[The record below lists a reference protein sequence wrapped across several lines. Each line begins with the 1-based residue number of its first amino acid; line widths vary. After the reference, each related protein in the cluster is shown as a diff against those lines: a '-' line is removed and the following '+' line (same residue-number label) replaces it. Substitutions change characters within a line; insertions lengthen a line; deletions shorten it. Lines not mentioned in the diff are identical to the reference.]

1 MKATGNPGTVRAAC
15 DEWECAVSE
24 NTWTPP
30 GGDAPQ
36 QPTPSPFDPPAPA
49 VGDAPVPPVA
59 PEPAPAPPAFP
70 PPAFPPPAAFPPPSV
85 ATGGPANPGTPAWT
99 PPPKPGLIPL
109 RPLTLGTML
118 GASFQVLRRNPRPMF
133 GFALLLTGAV
143 SLLAVVLS
151 ATLTFVSLSRLDTV
165 VDAEDA
171 NAIAAGSVATLF
183 LSALIPITLSIAAV
197 AVLQGVVVLEVARG
211 TVGEKLTLR
220 GLFRGARGRIW
231 PLIGWS
237 LLLTAAAVVA
247 VTIAVLLIVLLS
259 VAAGSGGPV
268 VAAVLTTFAILGAV
282 VLAFWLGT
290 RLSLVPAVLV
300 IERLPLRYAV
310 PRAWTLTHGYFW
322 KTLGIQLL
330 VGMILSTVSSII
342 NLPFSF
348 LLLLAG
354 TLINPNAD
362 VVTASIIV
370 VVIYAV
376 TVIVSVV
383 FGAISAVVQSAT
395 TALIYIDIR
404 MRKEGLDL
412 ELAHFV
418 EARQAGDTS
427 VADPYVTRQGMA
439 QA

>member
-1 MKATGNPGTVRAAC
+1 MKATGTREPCGRRATSG
-15 DEWECAVSE
+15 ECAVSD

-30 GGDAPQ
+30 GGG
-36 QPTPSPFDPPAPA
+36 TEEPPAP
-49 VGDAPVPPVA
+49 GPFD
-59 PEPAPAPPAFP
+59 APAPPAGGATVP
-70 PPAFPPPAAFPPPSV
+70 PVPPSPSAAPPAFPPPAAFPPPTV
-85 ATGGPANPGTPAWT
+85 AAAGPASPGTPAWT

-118 GASFQVLRRNPRPMF
+118 GAAFQVLRRNPRPMF
-133 GFALLLTGAV
+133 GFSLLLTGVV
-143 SLLAVVLS
+143 SLLAVVISGLIS
-151 ATLTFVSLSRLDTV
+151 FLMFARLATVTNQA
-165 VDAEDA
+165 DAD
-171 NAIAAGSVATLF
+171 AIAAGSIAALV
-183 LSALIPITLSIAAV
+183 LSSLIPVALSIAAV
-197 AVLQGVVVLEVARG
+197 AVLQGIVVLEVARG

-220 GLFRGARGRIW
+220 GLFRAARGRIW

-247 VTIAVLLIVLLS
+247 VTIAVLLIVLVS
-259 VAAGSGGPV
+259 IAAGSGGPV
-268 VAAVLTTFAILGAV
+268 VAALLTVLAILGAV

-290 RLSLVPAVLV
+290 RLSLVPSVIV

-330 VGMILSTVSSII
+330 VAVLLSTVSSII
-342 NLPFSF
+342 SLPFTF
-348 LLLLAG
+348 LLGLAAGLL
-354 TLINPNAD
+354 NPNAD
-362 VVTASIIV
+362 VLTATIV
-370 VVIYAV
+370 LVLIYAI
-376 TVIVSVV
+376 TLLVSVV

-412 ELAHFV
+412 ELARFV

-427 VADPYVTRQGMA
+427 VADPYLARQGTA